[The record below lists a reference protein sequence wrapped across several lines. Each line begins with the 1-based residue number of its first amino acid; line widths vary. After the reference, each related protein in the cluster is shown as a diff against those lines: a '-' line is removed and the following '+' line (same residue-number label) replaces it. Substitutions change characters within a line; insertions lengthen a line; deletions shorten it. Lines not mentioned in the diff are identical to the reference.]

1 MDSSREI
8 RAMMMASFPCPPLPM
23 EGSSRFI
30 NSHDMIAYLVDV
42 AARRA
47 DPSSDHSRQRIQKT
61 LVMEYERNIAC
72 CLTEDETWNAMTM
85 FTRSYMMSY
94 NVLMHEARF
103 LPFDALT
110 APLKAQVCSWL
121 AAQHILQGDDQVNG
135 SFFQHLQ
142 PWPLYRRCKDINNNA
157 GAMYASRSEDV
168 VIDIHGDPDQL
179 EQLEA
184 PAAVEESRRCG
195 AQKDPLAV

>member
-23 EGSSRFI
+23 EGSCRFI

-47 DPSSDHSRQRIQKT
+47 DPKSDKHRQQIQQS
-61 LVMEYERNIAC
+61 LVMEYEKNIAGC
-72 CLTEDETWNAMTM
+72 NTEEETWQAMTM

-94 NVLMHEARF
+94 NAIMHESRF
-103 LPFDALT
+103 LPFDCLT
-110 APLKAQVCSWL
+110 PPLKAQVCSWL
-121 AAQHILQGDDQVNG
+121 AAQHIMQGDDQVNG
-135 SFFQHLQ
+135 NFFQHLE

-157 GAMYASRSEDV
+157 GAICVSRFGSCGPS
-168 VIDIHGDPDQL
+168 HGDPDQL

-184 PAAVEESRRCG
+184 PEAVAEPR
-195 AQKDPLAV
+195 

>member
-1 MDSSREI
+1 MDGLLLGIMDSTREI
-8 RAMMMASFPCPPLPM
+8 RAMTMAAFPCPPLPM

-30 NSHDMIAYLVDV
+30 NSHDMIAYLIDV

-47 DPSSDHSRQRIQKT
+47 DPASDGHRQKIQSS
-61 LVMEYERNIAC
+61 LVAEYERDIAG
-72 CLTEDETWNAMTM
+72 CLSEEETWQVMTM

-103 LPFDALT
+103 LPFDCLSPT
-110 APLKAQVCSWL
+110 LRAQVCSWL

-135 SFFQHLQ
+135 SFFQHLE
-142 PWPLYRRCKDINNNA
+142 PWPLYRRCRDINNNA
-157 GAMYASRSEDV
+157 GAIAVTRCASSSSLD
-168 VIDIHGDPDQL
+168 GDSDQL

-184 PAAVEESRRCG
+184 PAAVEEPR
-195 AQKDPLAV
+195 

>member
-23 EGSSRFI
+23 EGSCRFI

-47 DPSSDHSRQRIQKT
+47 DPKSDAHRQTIQKS
-61 LVMEYERNIAC
+61 LVMEYERNIPGC
-72 CLTEDETWNAMTM
+72 TTEEDTWQAMTT

-103 LPFDALT
+103 LTFDCLT

-135 SFFQHLQ
+135 GFFQHLE

-157 GAMYASRSEDV
+157 GAMCATRSDDV
-168 VIDIHGDPDQL
+168 MLTIHGDPDQL
-179 EQLEA
+179 EQLKA
-184 PAAVEESRRCG
+184 TAAVEEPRGLG
-195 AQKDPLAV
+195 AKEDALAV